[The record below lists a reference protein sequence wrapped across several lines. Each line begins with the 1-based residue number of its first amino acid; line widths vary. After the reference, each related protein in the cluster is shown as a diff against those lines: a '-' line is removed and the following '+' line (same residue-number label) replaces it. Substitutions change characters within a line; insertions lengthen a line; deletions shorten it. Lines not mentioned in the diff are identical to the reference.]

1 MGEKREIKN
10 HLNVVEAGLGNQIE
24 QGEKVA
30 NGI

>member
-1 MGEKREIKN
+1 MGEKRKIKN
-10 HLNVVEAGLGNQIE
+10 HLNVVDAGLGNQTE